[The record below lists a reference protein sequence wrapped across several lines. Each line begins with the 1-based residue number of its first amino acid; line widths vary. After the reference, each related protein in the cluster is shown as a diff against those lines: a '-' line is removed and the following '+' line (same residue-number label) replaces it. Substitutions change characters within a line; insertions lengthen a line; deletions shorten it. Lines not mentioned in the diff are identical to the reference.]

1 MYPKIEL
8 IISKLLVSFDSIP
21 SPRKQKLI
29 ELASHLKV
37 ALNSSN
43 KLNLLFVC
51 THNSRRSHMGQVWG
65 QLAANYYKM
74 DNVNSFSAGTEVTE
88 LNSNV
93 IEMIQKVGCK
103 VSTFQ
108 NGSNPAYLI
117 EFGQNQSLTCF
128 SKLIEHESNPR
139 ADFFAIMMCTE
150 AEANCPFV
158 PGAIHR
164 IGLPFDDPKAYDNTL
179 KVSDAYLSTFE
190 EIGVQILYLFNQI
203 NHDNY

>member
-21 SPRKQKLI
+21 LPRKQKLI
-29 ELASHLKV
+29 ELACHLK
-37 ALNSSN
+37 LTLCSSN

-51 THNSRRSHMGQVWG
+51 THNSRRSHMGQLWG

-93 IEMIQKVGCK
+93 IEMLQKVGFM

-108 NGSNPAYLI
+108 TVSNPAYLI

-128 SKLIEHESNPR
+128 SKLIEHESNPKS
-139 ADFFAIMMCTE
+139 DFFAIMMCTE

-164 IGLPFDDPKAYDNTL
+164 FGLPFDDPKVYDNTL

-190 EIGVQILYLFNQI
+190 EIGIQILFLFNQI
-203 NHDNY
+203 KHDNY

>member
-128 SKLIEHESNPR
+128 SKLIEHESNPK
-139 ADFFAIMMCTE
+139 AGFFAIMMCTE